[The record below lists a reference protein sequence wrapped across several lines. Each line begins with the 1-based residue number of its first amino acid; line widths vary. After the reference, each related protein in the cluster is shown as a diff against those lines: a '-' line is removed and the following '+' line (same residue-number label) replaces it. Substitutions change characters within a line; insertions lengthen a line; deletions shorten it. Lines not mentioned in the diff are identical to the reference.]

1 MDEATKVKLK
11 RIIKELEGVRGRHT
25 ELISVYV
32 PAGYNLDL
40 IRSQLSQE
48 QGTATNIKS
57 KSTRKNVVAAL
68 EKALQEL
75 KLYKKTPENGLAL
88 FSGNASE
95 REGVQDV
102 KVWAIEPPSPMAIK
116 MYRCDQDFLLEP
128 LRDMLEAKYVYG
140 LLVIDNKNAAIGLLK
155 GKRIEIEK
163 VMDSIVPGK
172 YRAGGQSA
180 ARFERVRDNLAKDW
194 YKRVAEEVKN
204 CFGGIENLKG
214 ILIGGP
220 GPTKEVFVNG
230 GFLTNELRKKI
241 IGVQDIGYTNEFGLQ
256 EVVERSQELLKSEE
270 VMEEKKMVGEF
281 LQRLSR
287 SPDTVTYGER
297 EVEKAIKMGAVEK
310 VMISE
315 EREEE
320 EIDKF
325 TALGKEFGAETM
337 IISTET
343 KEGEQL
349 AQLGGF
355 AAFLRFKVN

>member
-1 MDEATKVKLK
+1 MDEAVKVKLK
-11 RIIKELEGVRGRHT
+11 RVIKELESVRGRHT

-40 IRSQLSQE
+40 IKSQLSQE

-75 KLYKKTPENGLAL
+75 KLYKRTPENGLAL
-88 FSGNASE
+88 FSGNVSE
-95 REGVQDV
+95 REGVQDI

-116 MYRCDQDFLLEP
+116 TYRCDQGFLLEP
-128 LRDMLEAKYVYG
+128 LKEMLEARYVYG
-140 LLVIDNKNAAIGLLK
+140 LIVIDNKNAAIGFLK
-155 GKRIEIEK
+155 GKRIEVK
-163 VMDSIVPGK
+163 KTMDSIVPGK

-194 YKRVAEEVKN
+194 YKKVAEEVKY
-204 CFGGIENLKG
+204 CFSEIENLRG

-220 GPTKEVFVNG
+220 GPTKEVFING
-230 GFLTNELRKKI
+230 GFLNNDLRKKV
-241 IGVQDIGYTNEFGLQ
+241 IGVQDVGYTNEFGLQ
-256 EVVERSQELLKSEE
+256 ELVERSQELLKSEE
-270 VMEEKKMVGEF
+270 VMEEKMMVGEF
-281 LQRLSR
+281 LGRLSK
-287 SPDTVTYGER
+287 SPDTVTYGEK

-310 VMISE
+310 LMVSEKRSE
-315 EREEE
+315 EEV
-320 EIDKF
+320 DKF
-325 TALGKEFGAETM
+325 TKLGEEFGAET
-337 IISTET
+337 IIVSTET

-355 AAFLRFKVN
+355 AAFLRFKVD